1 MALLALCDA
10 CPDLARIEGANAE
23 RLPAGW
29 AWRLAPVGRK
39 VLYCPICVKALD
51 AAGRAFHRKLTALGW
66 PRRGQWGQ
74 A

>member
-10 CPDLARIEGANAE
+10 CPDLARIEGADAE

-29 AWRLAPVGRK
+29 AWRVAPVGRR
-39 VLYCPICVKALD
+39 VLYCPTCVKVID
-51 AAGRAFHRKLTALGW
+51 AAGREFDRELKARGW
-66 PRRGQWGQ
+66 KRRGQWGQ